1 MTASGWI
8 DTSYAYQ
15 FGHFCPTG
23 GTMKIVVKYLPEQHP
38 PLLQLSV
45 FEAPH
50 RRMHVS
56 AIQHYRERLYFAC
69 AQAGIAMP
77 IEHHIDLSVIF
88 INPTSPD
95 LDNLI
100 TALFRAMDGNTLKK
114 PSVLTSDG
122 LISKVTMS
130 TMFPAPKK

>member
-1 MTASGWI
+1 
-8 DTSYAYQ
+8 
-15 FGHFCPTG
+15 
-23 GTMKIVVKYLPEQHP
+23 MKIVVKYLAEQHP

-56 AIQHYRERLYFAC
+56 AIQHYREHLYFAC
-69 AQAGIAMP
+69 AKAGIAMP
-77 IEHHIDLSVIF
+77 IDHPIDLSVIF
-88 INPTSPD
+88 IDPTSPD

-100 TALFRAMDGNTLKK
+100 MALFRAMDGHTLKK
-114 PSVLTSDG
+114 PAVLTSDG

-130 TMFPAPKK
+130 TLFHTRKK